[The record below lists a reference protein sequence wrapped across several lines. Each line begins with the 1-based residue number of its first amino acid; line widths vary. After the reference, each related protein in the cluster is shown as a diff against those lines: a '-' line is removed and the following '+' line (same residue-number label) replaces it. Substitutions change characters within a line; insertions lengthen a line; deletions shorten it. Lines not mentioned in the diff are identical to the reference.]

1 MLDAVAGAA
10 GALLALLTTYPL
22 MTLNTRQHTTHEE
35 KRADP
40 PPSGGTPKRS
50 ILDDLRALAREEG
63 GGVGALYRGIEPA
76 VIGTV
81 TSQAVYNWW
90 YAKLR
95 GSYARK
101 YGENPGALGSLAVAA
116 AAGSVNVLMTI
127 PIWTVC
133 VRMQA
138 ERAGADGEKRQDAGD
153 DAAEGKKTRTRW
165 GRGTAARARDGTGR
179 RSSAAATG
187 SNPAATGAGA
197 VVFRKKTFFE
207 TTRAVWEESGASGFW
222 RGVVPSIAMVANP
235 ALQYAFYESVADRF
249 RRAKGRR
256 RRVTSEGGSR
266 ARPLDRGGI
275 LIRLGGVR
283 GGFRGEGLR
292 DDADVPGASREVAAA
307 GGGRGRGPE
316 DAIRR
321 GRRRGAE
328 DLGGGGVLGVLPRDG
343 HEDDPDR
350 LRRRAHVRR
359 EGRDREIRAKASAE
373 AVTYSQGESVETR
386 TSAGPLS
393 VAARTRRSRRA
404 PRSSTKNMRS

>member
-1 MLDAVAGAA
+1 
-10 GALLALLTTYPL
+10 

-95 GSYARK
+95 GSYAKK

-138 ERAGADGEKRQDAGD
+138 ERAGADGEKKRRDAGD
-153 DAAEGKKTRTRW
+153 DAAEGKKTQTRW

-179 RSSAAATG
+179 RSS
-187 SNPAATGAGA
+187 NPAAMGAGA
-197 VVFRKKTFFE
+197 AVIRKKTFFE

-222 RGVVPSIAMVANP
+222 RGVVPSLAMVANP

-266 ARPLDRGGI
+266 ARPLD
-275 LIRLGGVR
+275 
-283 GGFRGEGLR
+283 
-292 DDADVPGASREVAAA
+292 ASTAAVSLSAWEVFAAA
-307 GGGRGRGPE
+307 SAAKVFATTLTYPALLVKSRLQAGGEAADPKMRYDGVV
-316 DAIRR
+316 DA
-321 GRRRGAE
+321 
-328 DLGGGGVLGVLPRDG
+328 
-343 HEDDPDR
+343 
-350 LRRRAHVRR
+350 VRR
-359 EGRDREIRAKASAE
+359 IWEEEGCWAFYRGMGTKMTQTVFAAALMFAAKEEIAKSA
-373 AVTYSQGESVETR
+373 
-386 TSAGPLS
+386 
-393 VAARTRRSRRA
+393 RRLLRKR
-404 PRSSTKNMRS
+404 